1 MAAAQ
6 FGLLVSRDGFNG
18 VSTHYSSG
26 VPTLPQ
32 RNKLMKYRGLRGRT
46 VNAVNFYAH
55 RKFAIRSILVGEL
68 PKPCAAHKD

>member
-32 RNKLMKYRGLRGRT
+32 RNNFMNYNVLRAKP
-46 VNAVNFYAH
+46 VNE
-55 RKFAIRSILVGEL
+55 R
-68 PKPCAAHKD
+68 

>member
-26 VPTLPQ
+26 VPTMPQ
-32 RNKLMKYRGLRGRT
+32 RNNLINYSGLRDPP
-46 VNAVNFYAH
+46 VND
-55 RKFAIRSILVGEL
+55 R
-68 PKPCAAHKD
+68 

>member
-18 VSTHYSSG
+18 VGTHYSSG

-32 RNKLMKYRGLRGRT
+32 RSKSMSYSGLLVRPVNGR
-46 VNAVNFYAH
+46 
-55 RKFAIRSILVGEL
+55 
-68 PKPCAAHKD
+68 